1 MDDLDQVADSQVSVD
16 QVQSP
21 LGLDLAAHHNIAHD
35 VLSPRASLVAVYGD
49 GEVGSV
55 VVGNAFRCQH
65 PGNADEWR
73 VDRVRGSNPRSVLSL
88 DISDDPAAM
97 SSQVGVQ
104 SAATPSQRRWIGA
117 C

>member
-1 MDDLDQVADSQVSVD
+1 MDDLDQVADGQVSVD
-16 QVQSP
+16 QVQAP

-35 VLSPRASLVAVYGD
+35 VLSPRAGLVAVYCD
-49 GEVGSV
+49 SEIRSV

-73 VDRVRGSNPRSVLSL
+73 VDRVRGSNPRTGLSL
-88 DISDDPAAM
+88 DIPDDPAAM

-104 SAATPSQRRWIGA
+104 SAATSSQGRWIGA
-117 C
+117 G